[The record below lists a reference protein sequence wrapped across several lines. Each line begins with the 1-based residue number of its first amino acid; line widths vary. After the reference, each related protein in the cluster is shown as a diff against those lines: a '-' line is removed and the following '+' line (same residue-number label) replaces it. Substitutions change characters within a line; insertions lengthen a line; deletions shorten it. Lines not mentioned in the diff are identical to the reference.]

1 MDCFTACSSASTDVN
16 PYDTKWKKSAEYP
29 PDKDSQWEG
38 RQWERDEWKM
48 AHNALRGEMKDLH
61 AAIMAGVE
69 RGSLKAHEVNA
80 LQDAWVQHKEHLL
93 SNHQNKAEIV
103 MGALS
108 ERINVGEKMVN
119 EHKKVSKKMDELDQ
133 AFASLQVLSSPD
145 GLLRSFGT
153 YQEELLKVL
162 DYEEHNELILM
173 RYFFAP
179 QEFRPVVEAILSKT
193 PASAV
198 GSLIYY
204 AGDEEFFEFMK
215 QEGMSTF
222 SWYWEL
228 RGKRNKFEDNF
239 VQPLQAVASGA
250 QTNTCGLC

>member
-1 MDCFTACSSASTDVN
+1 MWFKLTKHVLLVFMVNGQMSMAKELSSVSIV
-16 PYDTKWKKSAEYP
+16 SISVGAE
-29 PDKDSQWEG
+29 SE
-38 RQWERDEWKM
+38 
-48 AHNALRGEMKDLH
+48 DLH
-61 AAIMAGVE
+61 AVIMAGVE

-179 QEFRPVVEAILSKT
+179 QEFRPVVAKLQRGRM
-193 PASAV
+193 V
-198 GSLIYY
+198 
-204 AGDEEFFEFMK
+204 
-215 QEGMSTF
+215 
-222 SWYWEL
+222 L
-228 RGKRNKFEDNF
+228 R
-239 VQPLQAVASGA
+239 
-250 QTNTCGLC
+250 

>member
-1 MDCFTACSSASTDVN
+1 MN

-61 AAIMAGVE
+61 AVIMAGVE